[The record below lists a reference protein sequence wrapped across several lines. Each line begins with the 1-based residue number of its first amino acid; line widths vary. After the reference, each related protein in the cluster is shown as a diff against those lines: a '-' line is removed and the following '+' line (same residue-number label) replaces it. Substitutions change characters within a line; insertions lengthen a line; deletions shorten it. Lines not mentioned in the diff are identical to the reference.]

1 MQDQFHGDAA
11 SGNRDEAFLV
21 QVYDQLRALA
31 RARLANERR
40 GHSLQATELVHEA
53 FLKLRK
59 DHAMSGQDRAAFFR
73 AAAEA
78 MRRVLID
85 HARGKGRAK
94 RGGGSKRVLR
104 DVAELA
110 EEQDSAEVMAL
121 EEAVCRL
128 EEQEPQA
135 ALVLKLRF
143 YAGMS
148 VPETAEATGLSER
161 TVKREWQY
169 ARAWLFR
176 ALDDGTPPEQED
188 PLR

>member
-1 MQDQFHGDAA
+1 MSDETSDSRLAAGGDAA
-11 SGNRDEAFLV
+11 FLSE
-21 QVYDQLRALA
+21 VYDQLRVLA
-31 RARLANERR
+31 RARLANERD

-53 FLKLRK
+53 FLKIRSSRAL
-59 DHAMSGQDRAAFFR
+59 AGNDRAAFFR

-78 MRRVLID
+78 MRRILID

-94 RGGGSKRVLR
+94 RGGGARRVLS

-110 EEQDSAEVMAL
+110 QEQDSEQILAL
-121 EEAVCRL
+121 EEALCRL
-128 EEQEPQA
+128 EQEEPQA

-176 ALDDGTPPEQED
+176 ALDEGPPPGPER
-188 PLR
+188 PA

>member
-1 MQDQFHGDAA
+1 
-11 SGNRDEAFLV
+11 
-21 QVYDQLRALA
+21 
-31 RARLANERR
+31 
-40 GHSLQATELVHEA
+40 
-53 FLKLRK
+53 
-59 DHAMSGQDRAAFFR
+59 
-73 AAAEA
+73 
-78 MRRVLID
+78 MRRILID

-94 RGGGSKRVLR
+94 RGGGARRVLS

-110 EEQDSAEVMAL
+110 QEQDSDQILAL
-121 EEAVCRL
+121 EEALCRL
-128 EEQEPQA
+128 EQEEPQA

-176 ALDDGTPPEQED
+176 ALDEGPPTGPER
-188 PLR
+188 PA

>member
-1 MQDQFHGDAA
+1 MPDPATPQGQAADGD
-11 SGNRDEAFLV
+11 GAFLA
-21 QVYDQLRALA
+21 QVYDQLRVLA
-31 RARLANERR
+31 RARLANERA

-53 FLKLRK
+53 FLKLRQS
-59 DHAMSGQDRAAFFR
+59 HALDRRDQAAYFR

-78 MRRVLID
+78 MRRILID
-85 HARGKGRAK
+85 HARSKGRVK
-94 RGGGSKRVLR
+94 RGGGARRVLS

-110 EEQDSAEVMAL
+110 QEQDSEQILAL

-128 EEQEPQA
+128 EREEPQA
-135 ALVLKLRF
+135 AQVLKLRF

-148 VPETAEATGLSER
+148 VPETADATGLSER

-176 ALDDGTPPEQED
+176 ALDDRSTGE
-188 PLR
+188 RHY

>member
-1 MQDQFHGDAA
+1 MSDESSDPDVAA
-11 SGNRDEAFLV
+11 DVNAAFLA
-21 QVYDQLRALA
+21 QVYDQLRAIA
-31 RARLANERR
+31 RARLAGERD
-40 GHSLQATELVHEA
+40 GHSFQATELVHEA
-53 FLKLRK
+53 FLKLRST
-59 DHAMSGQDRAAFFR
+59 HALTANDRAAFFR

-78 MRRVLID
+78 MRRILID

-110 EEQDSAEVMAL
+110 EEQDSQEVLAL

-128 EEQEPQA
+128 EEEEPQA

-169 ARAWLFR
+169 ARAWLYR
-176 ALDDGTPPEQED
+176 ALEEKT
-188 PLR
+188 L

>member
-1 MQDQFHGDAA
+1 MDQGAPDSLDGAGQA
-11 SGNRDEAFLV
+11 GAFTGR
-21 QVYDQLRALA
+21 VYDQLRAIA
-31 RARLANERR
+31 QARLAGERV
-40 GHSLQATELVHEA
+40 GHSFQATELVHEA
-53 FLKLRK
+53 FLKLRQN
-59 DHAMSGQDRAAFFR
+59 DALRRADQAAFFR

-78 MRRVLID
+78 MRRILID

-94 RGGGSKRVLR
+94 RGGKVRRVLS

-110 EEQDSAEVMAL
+110 EEQDSEQILAL

-128 EEQEPQA
+128 EQEEPQS

-176 ALDDGTPPEQED
+176 ALDDSVASGPER
-188 PLR
+188 PA

>member
-1 MQDQFHGDAA
+1 MDQGAA
-11 SGNRDEAFLV
+11 ESCDSADRASAFTGR
-21 QVYDQLRALA
+21 VYDQLRVIA
-31 RARLANERR
+31 RARLAGERA

-53 FLKLRK
+53 FLKLRQNEALGRG
-59 DHAMSGQDRAAFFR
+59 DQGAFFR

-78 MRRVLID
+78 MRRILID

-94 RGGGSKRVLR
+94 RGGGARRVLR

-110 EEQDSAEVMAL
+110 QEQDSEQILAL

-128 EEQEPQA
+128 EQEEPQA

-148 VPETAEATGLSER
+148 VPEAAEATGLSER

-176 ALDDGTPPEQED
+176 ALDDGPPSAQER
-188 PLR
+188 PA

>member
-1 MQDQFHGDAA
+1 MAGGA
-11 SGNRDEAFLV
+11 SDHPSTADGQSAFLF
-21 QVYDQLRALA
+21 QVYDQLRAIA
-31 RARLANERR
+31 RARLSNERD

-53 FLKLRK
+53 FLKLRQ
-59 DHAMSGQDRAAFFR
+59 HGALASGDRAAFFR

-78 MRRVLID
+78 MRRILID

-94 RGGGSKRVLR
+94 RGGGAKRVLR

-110 EEQDSAEVMAL
+110 HEQDSEQVLAL
-121 EEAVCRL
+121 DEAVCRL
-128 EEQEPQA
+128 EQEEPQA

-176 ALDDGTPPEQED
+176 ALEDGAESEQEGSQ
-188 PLR
+188 R